1 MDRYNN
7 IRHGTIYV
15 INLHTEQT
23 KNYKIINQV
32 FGTKYKLLHLNV
44 TAAILIPNALEVVT

>member
-7 IRHGTIYV
+7 IHGTIYV
-15 INLHTEQT
+15 INLHTEQ
-23 KNYKIINQV
+23 KQNYKIINQV